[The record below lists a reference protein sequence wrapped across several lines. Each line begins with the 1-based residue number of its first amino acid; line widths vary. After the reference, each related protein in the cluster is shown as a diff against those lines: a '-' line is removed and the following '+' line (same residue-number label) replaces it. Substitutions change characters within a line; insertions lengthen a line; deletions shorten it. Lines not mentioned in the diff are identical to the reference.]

1 MHRISV
7 FAVIFICVWILN
19 GVTQTVVPPD
29 SAKIIEAARSIMT
42 RVRYAAFITN
52 GTDGFPQ
59 ARIVDPFAPDSQM
72 TVWVA
77 TNPLTRKVEQ
87 IRRNPKVT
95 LFYWDPNG
103 VSYVTLIGVAE
114 LVTDPELKARHWKE
128 DWVNFYK
135 DRWRGDDYV
144 LIRIRPVRLE
154 VVSYEFG
161 ILNAPKNWRPP
172 AIQFQGNGK

>member
-1 MHRISV
+1 MQRIPLFTGV
-7 FAVIFICVWILN
+7 FIGLLVLTAVA
-19 GVTQTVVPPD
+19 QTYEPPD
-29 SAKIIEAARSIMT
+29 SAKIIEAARTIMT

-72 TVWVA
+72 IVWVA
-77 TNPLTRKVEQ
+77 TNPLTRKVVQ

-95 LFYWDPNG
+95 LFYWDPKG

-114 LVTDPELKARHWKE
+114 LVNDPELKSQHWKE

-161 ILNAPKNWRPP
+161 ILNAPRNWRPP
-172 AIQFQGNGK
+172 AIQFQGSGK